1 LTPQRGYPAKLA
13 RTSGRGLKVAAVVS
27 NDDDMPGFRLATL
40 VAVAVL
46 IAVPAARATE
56 GPAPVLVVGD
66 SLAVG
71 MEPYLGAMLAPRTV
85 VWDAH
90 AGRTTPWGLMRL
102 RSRLGEAAFGTVV
115 ISLGT
120 NDGPDP
126 RRFASRIRRALRAI
140 PASACVVW
148 PDINRPP
155 RKGRYHALNRVL
167 DEAAAHDRRLVLVHW
182 DRAVLKGR
190 VALPDGLHP
199 DAAGFEYRSQM
210 IAGAVA
216 RGC

>member
-1 LTPQRGYPAKLA
+1 MSAAAAFRPRALLA
-13 RTSGRGLKVAAVVS
+13 LPLAIALCVGASAVRS
-27 NDDDMPGFRLATL
+27 SAQ
-40 VAVAVL
+40 
-46 IAVPAARATE
+46 VPS
-56 GPAPVLVVGD
+56 PVLVVGD

-71 MEPYLGAMLAPRTV
+71 MEPYLGAMLAPSAM
-85 VWDAH
+85 VWDARS
-90 AGRTTPWGLMRL
+90 GRTTPEGLVRL
-102 RSRLGEAAFGTVV
+102 RAQLRNVTPQAVV

-120 NDGPDP
+120 NDGTDP
-126 RRFASRIRRALRAI
+126 GRFASRIRRALHAI

-167 DEAAAHDRRLVLVHW
+167 EEAAAHDRRMVLVHW
-182 DRAVLKGR
+182 DRAVLRGR

-199 DAAGFEYRSQM
+199 DAAGFRYRSRL
-210 IAGAVA
+210 IAAAVA

>member
-1 LTPQRGYPAKLA
+1 MDGMPAA
-13 RTSGRGLKVAAVVS
+13 
-27 NDDDMPGFRLATL
+27 RLAAL
-40 VAVAVL
+40 AAALVL
-46 IAVPAARATE
+46 IAVPATE
-56 GPAPVLVVGD
+56 AAAQIPSPVLVVGD

-71 MEPYLGAMLAPRTV
+71 MEPYLGAMLAPGTV
-85 VWDAH
+85 VWDARS
-90 AGRTTPWGLMRL
+90 GRTTPQGLLRL
-102 RSRLGEAAFGTVV
+102 RARLREVTPQTVV

-126 RRFASRIRRALRAI
+126 RRFAGRVQRALQAI
-140 PASACVVW
+140 PATACVVW
-148 PDINRPP
+148 LDINRPP

-167 DEAAAHDRRLVLVHW
+167 DEAAARDPRMVLVHW

-199 DAAGFEYRSQM
+199 DAVGFQYRSLM
-210 IAGAVA
+210 IAGAVV